1 MYSNPVARSRNIYT
15 FSAVLTAWCHFTRR
29 EHRDGDLMSPATII
43 CT

>member
-1 MYSNPVARSRNIYT
+1 VALSRNIYT

-29 EHRDGDLMSPATII
+29 KHCDADLMSPATIQ